1 MPPTAVPSID
11 TCFDCGMRA
20 MRILHP
26 YIGPSNAQVD
36 APACSRVDITI
47 DFGSLIDCIDHNS
60 HRVAASKAVGPGSDP
75 R

>member
-1 MPPTAVPSID
+1 
-11 TCFDCGMRA
+11 

-47 DFGSLIDCIDHNS
+47 DFGSLIDSIDHNS